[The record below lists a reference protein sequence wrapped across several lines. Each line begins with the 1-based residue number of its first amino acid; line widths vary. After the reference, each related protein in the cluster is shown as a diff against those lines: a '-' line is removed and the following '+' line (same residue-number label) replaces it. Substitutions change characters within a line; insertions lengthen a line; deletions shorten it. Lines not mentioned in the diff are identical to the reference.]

1 MRVIQTKNDTIR
13 LIFNP
18 KTDGLCLSDF
28 LIVRDGKDNFLAQ
41 IVEIYDDKFNQE
53 ENVAVIKL
61 VYRIL
66 PDYQVVPYDN
76 FTPSRE
82 CEIAKIKPE
91 EIEKCLNI
99 DKTTVPFGIST
110 KNNRIVNV
118 NLD

>member
-61 VYRIL
+61 VYRIYL
-66 PDYQVVPYDN
+66 IIRLYLMITLLHPVN
-76 FTPSRE
+76 
-82 CEIAKIKPE
+82 AKLQK
-91 EIEKCLNI
+91 LNL
-99 DKTTVPFGIST
+99 KKL
-110 KNNRIVNV
+110 KNA
-118 NLD
+118 